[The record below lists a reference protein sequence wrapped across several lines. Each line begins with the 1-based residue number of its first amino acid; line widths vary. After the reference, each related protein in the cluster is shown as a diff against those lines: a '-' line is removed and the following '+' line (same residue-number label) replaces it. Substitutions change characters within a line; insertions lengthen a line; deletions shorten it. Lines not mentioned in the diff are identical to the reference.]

1 MPSQPQ
7 NRKNLYFAKKKGP
20 NVMGITRTAN
30 RLGIWQTTP
39 VTAARKRPFG
49 CHAKRLGIGR
59 NIGRKADQK
68 GSDTRALLR
77 RCVRFGA
84 EQKRLGKRQNVGA
97 IANTFFGM

>member
-1 MPSQPQ
+1 MGNTNSKPPSNSAHHAREPH
-7 NRKNLYFAKKKGP
+7 
-20 NVMGITRTAN
+20 AN
-30 RLGIWQTTP
+30 DRLDATP
-39 VTAARKRPFG
+39 IE
-49 CHAKRLGIGR
+49 HAKRLGIDR